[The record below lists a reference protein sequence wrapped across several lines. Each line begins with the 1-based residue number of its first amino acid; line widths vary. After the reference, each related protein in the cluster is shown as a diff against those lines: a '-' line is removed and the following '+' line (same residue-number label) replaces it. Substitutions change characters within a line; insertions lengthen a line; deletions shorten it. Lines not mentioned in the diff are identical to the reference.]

1 MMIKVVSL
9 LLYLCLAP
17 FAGALLDG
25 VDRKIT
31 ARMQGRKGPK
41 LLQPFYDLIKLF
53 SKQMIA
59 VNSVQLLLNLSY
71 LAFLA
76 ITGGIFKECYNIMG
90 GIDTV
95 IPVDVY
101 VPGCAARPQ
110 SIIDG
115 VLQAVE
121 ILEKKKEGG
130 QDE

>member
-1 MMIKVVSL
+1 MMIKVISL
-9 LLYLCLAP
+9 LLYLFLAP

-76 ITGGIFKECYNIMG
+76 IRRRHLVLWVRYPDVAVHLVYGRHVPDPGG
-90 GIDTV
+90 
-95 IPVDVY
+95 
-101 VPGCAARPQ
+101 
-110 SIIDG
+110 
-115 VLQAVE
+115 LQRFLA
-121 ILEKKKEGG
+121 LLQHGR
-130 QDE
+130 QP

>member
-59 VNSVQLLLNLSY
+59 VNAAHRGRLLSLHRFIPRGRHHRQPDQRH
-71 LAFLA
+71 LAH
-76 ITGGIFKECYNIMG
+76 
-90 GIDTV
+90 
-95 IPVDVY
+95 
-101 VPGCAARPQ
+101 ARPVHRLHP
-110 SIIDG
+110 DHG
-115 VLQAVE
+115 HQAAQVPV
-121 ILEKKKEGG
+121 
-130 QDE
+130 

>member
-53 SKQMIA
+53 S
-59 VNSVQLLLNLSY
+59 
-71 LAFLA
+71 
-76 ITGGIFKECYNIMG
+76 
-90 GIDTV
+90 
-95 IPVDVY
+95 
-101 VPGCAARPQ
+101 
-110 SIIDG
+110 
-115 VLQAVE
+115 
-121 ILEKKKEGG
+121 
-130 QDE
+130 